1 MTTEK
6 GPNGTQLFKC
16 ESCNF
21 MCSTKSKYDRH
32 LLTAKHLNATHIQPK
47 KGPQSFN
54 CEMCNLVCSKKS
66 KYDRHL
72 LTTKHINT
80 TRINTTNI
88 QPKKGP
94 LQIKCECG
102 KKYTHRA
109 SLFNHKKKCKYTRY
123 EKIMEVTVI
132 DEPISQDNIVK
143 NLMKQNEQLHKMI
156 INRDEE
162 QKKRDEEQKKRDEHN
177 MNNIE
182 NLSKQ
187 ISNISSNVTTNN
199 NTNNTTNNT
208 TNNKFNLN
216 FFLNTQCKDAMS
228 IQSFMENLQLGCKE
242 LEHMGDVGYLNGM
255 IDIFNNTL
263 GNMDIYKRPLHCTDL
278 KREVL
283 YFKQGTDWE
292 KDSDDKQHLKKLIKN
307 VETKNYHNLQDWQKD
322 HPDSRECDTR
332 ENQHYM
338 KIATEALGGADFNKD
353 SIYLSKIMK
362 HILKDVIVKPQ

>member
-1 MTTEK
+1 MNELQRRDDENK
-6 GPNGTQLFKC
+6 K
-16 ESCNF
+16 
-21 MCSTKSKYDRH
+21 
-32 LLTAKHLNATHIQPK
+32 LLEEQHKRDIEQHKRDI
-47 KGPQSFN
+47 
-54 CEMCNLVCSKKS
+54 E
-66 KYDRHL
+66 
-72 LTTKHINT
+72 
-80 TRINTTNI
+80 
-88 QPKKGP
+88 
-94 LQIKCECG
+94 
-102 KKYTHRA
+102 
-109 SLFNHKKKCKYTRY
+109 HKKEI
-123 EKIMEVTVI
+123 EKLSSQ
-132 DEPISQDNIVK
+132 ISQ
-143 NLMKQNEQLHKMI
+143 
-156 INRDEE
+156 
-162 QKKRDEEQKKRDEHN
+162 
-177 MNNIE
+177 
-182 NLSKQ
+182 
-187 ISNISSNVTTNN
+187 ISTV
-199 NTNNTTNNT
+199 TNNTTTNT
-208 TNNKFNLN
+208 TNNNKFNLN

-353 SIYLSKIMK
+353 SIYLTKIMK
-362 HILKDVIVKPQ
+362 HILKDVIVKS

>member
-1 MTTEK
+1 MSTKKMPKNTDLFYCEK
-6 GPNGTQLFKC
+6 CNFKC
-16 ESCNF
+16 SK
-21 MCSTKSKYDRH
+21 KSNWDKH
-32 LLTAKHLNATHIQPK
+32 ILTAKHKRHFLSTICQPQNAAAI
-47 KGPQSFN
+47 
-54 CEMCNLVCSKKS
+54 
-66 KYDRHL
+66 R
-72 LTTKHINT
+72 
-80 TRINTTNI
+80 
-88 QPKKGP
+88 
-94 LQIKCECG
+94 CECG
-102 KKYTHRA
+102 KEYKER
-109 SLFNHKKKCKYTRY
+109 SGLWKHKQKCNSRNRENTNN
-123 EKIMEVTVI
+123 
-132 DEPISQDNIVK
+132 DDLHG

-162 QKKRDEEQKKRDEHN
+162 HKKEIQL
-177 MNNIE
+177 
-182 NLSKQ
+182 LSEQ
-187 ISNISSNVTTNN
+187 ISKISTITNN
-199 NTNNTTNNT
+199 TTTNNTTN
-208 TNNKFNLN
+208 NNKFNLN

-242 LEHMGDVGYLNGM
+242 LEHMGDVGYLTGM

-307 VETKNYHNLQDWQKD
+307 VESKNYHNLQEWQNG